1 MTQSLENSNRSPN
14 STVVYFCFLCVQIH
28 CSKCWVPLEICGY
41 AGALLSVFYD
51 LNVSEID
58 ITNSYFLLQINDTTY
73 NLVSFSLHHMLI
85 YGISDKL

>member
-14 STVVYFCFLCVQIH
+14 STVVYLLFVRADPLFEMLSTSGNMWLCRR
-28 CSKCWVPLEICGY
+28 S
-41 AGALLSVFYD
+41 AFYD